1 MVYRELDHDEHI
13 ILESRNVK
21 FESISFDAILTN
33 KRIHLN
39 DSKKNVISSQNITL
53 TTIRNVSTEENDIQD
68 HFLLLSLVTDA
79 GEKHQVVLTFARQA
93 GVERKRECN
102 EWAKKLKSLILPS
115 TMFITPSDVPEVYRE
130 PLTQREGAT
139 PAQGT
144 TTSRR
149 TAKKKIENDRTVGP
163 GVEKSPVAPES
174 VETSSAPSG
183 TFCSRCGNRV
193 PLKSTFC
200 NHCWTPIEQPSGPGQ
215 KPLPVISETQVP
227 PRQTKP
233 VVPKEQETAQ
243 APTPQPLE
251 SESQF
256 LDRSPFTGGGILN
269 KRVMIFFILIL
280 SITAIILLTLT
291 PAHSLSPTPP
301 SVPPTS
307 PSLSLIPPSVSP
319 TPFSILYLDQ
329 FGVNGDGTDET
340 TKLQTALDYA
350 RDHSIHTVIFPG
362 SKVIIV
368 SQKIIFPSGLNVIG
382 NGSTIKLN
390 DNNELS
396 DVFVSIRENVHCTG
410 LTFDGNWQNGSSD
423 NGVRLFSGVVFDG
436 NEVKNV
442 RAYSVYLYDAS
453 NVRITNNT
461 IHDSRQYG
469 ISTGGSDGPGSW
481 GYNVTVSGNII
492 SNCNQVGIKI
502 RGASGAIITN
512 NTISVPSVTTDSG
525 DNTLSRGI
533 SLYSFDEPNEHI
545 VISGNNITGIVG
557 SGDTAGISSDDD
569 NNTDITITGNYV
581 TTCDQGIVIMFN
593 NGVITGNTIS
603 HCGQSIINEG
613 SGNIVMNNNVT

>member
-1 MVYRELDHDEHI
+1 
-13 ILESRNVK
+13 
-21 FESISFDAILTN
+21 
-33 KRIHLN
+33 
-39 DSKKNVISSQNITL
+39 
-53 TTIRNVSTEENDIQD
+53 
-68 HFLLLSLVTDA
+68 VTDA

-102 EWAKKLKSLILPS
+102 EWAKKLKSLIPPS
-115 TMFITPSDVPEVYRE
+115 TPVITPSDVPEVDRE
-130 PLTQREGAT
+130 PLKKREATT

-144 TTSRR
+144 ATSMH
-149 TAKKKIENDRTVGP
+149 TAKKKVEIDRPLGSSI
-163 GVEKSPVAPES
+163 EKSPVPPER
-174 VETSSAPSG
+174 VETSSFPSG

-193 PLKSTFC
+193 PLKSAFC
-200 NHCWTPIEQPSGPGQ
+200 NNCWTPIKQPPGLRR
-215 KPLPVISETQVP
+215 KPQPVISEIQVSVP
-227 PRQTKP
+227 LQQTRP
-233 VVPKEQETAQ
+233 AVPKEQVTVQ
-243 APTPQPLE
+243 PPIPQPIE
-251 SESQF
+251 GITQF
-256 LDRSPFTGGGILN
+256 LDRSPFMVIKRGEILN
-269 KRVMIFFILIL
+269 KRVLIFTLLIL
-280 SITAIILLTLT
+280 SIAAIILLTLT

-301 SVPPTS
+301 SVPPT
-307 PSLSLIPPSVSP
+307 PPSVPP
-319 TPFSILYLDQ
+319 TPFSTTYLDQ
-329 FGVNGDGTDET
+329 FGINGDGTDET

-350 RDHSIHTVIFPG
+350 RDHSIRTVVFPG
-362 SKVIIV
+362 NKVIIV
-368 SQKIIFPSGLNVIG
+368 SQKIIFPAGLNIIG

-423 NGVRLFSGVVFDG
+423 NGIRLFSGVVFDG

-442 RAYSVYLYDAS
+442 RAYSVYIYDAS

-461 IHDSRQYG
+461 IRDSRQYG
-469 ISTGGSDGPGSW
+469 ICTGGSDGPGSW
-481 GYNVTVSGNII
+481 GYNITVSGNTI

-512 NTISVPSVTTDSG
+512 NTISIPSVTTDSG
-525 DNTLSRGI
+525 DSTLSRGI

-569 NNTDITITGNYV
+569 NNTDITITDNYV

-593 NGVITGNTIS
+593 KGIITGNTIS
-603 HCGQSIINEG
+603 HCGQSILNQG
-613 SGNIVMNNNVT
+613 SGNIVMNNNLT